1 MVNTTKKI
9 LKLLSN
15 IDIIKTIRF
24 NFHYFPPQKAI
35 LLPVFIYK
43 RSKILKRKG
52 KIIIEAP
59 IKPGMVRF
67 GPYGLG
73 TQDYLYSRT
82 IWEVMGTL
90 IIKGKIKIGR
100 GSKISIGKEGNLT
113 LGDQFTISGK
123 TEIICHKKITFGDN
137 CLLSWDILVMDTDFH
152 HIFNEKGEEINPPK
166 PIIIG
171 NNVWIGCRNT
181 ILKGV
186 TIQNN
191 NVIAANSTIT
201 RSFTNENCIIGG
213 NGNNMQILKTG
224 INWKY

>member
-1 MVNTTKKI
+1 MINFTKKI
-9 LKLLSN
+9 LKCILN

-24 NFHYFPPQKAI
+24 NFHYLPLQEAI
-35 LLPVFIYK
+35 LLPIFIYK
-43 RSKILKRKG
+43 RSKILKQEG

-59 IKPGMVRF
+59 IKPGMVKF

-90 IIKGKIKIGR
+90 INKGKVKIGR

-123 TEIICHKKITFGDN
+123 TEIICHKEITFGSN
-137 CLLSWDILVMDTDFH
+137 CLLSWDILIMDTDFH
-152 HIFNEKGEEINPPK
+152 HILNEEGKKINPPK
-166 PIIIG
+166 PIKIG
-171 NNVWIGCRNT
+171 NHVWIGCRNT

-186 TIQNN
+186 FIADNN
-191 NVIAANSTIT
+191 IIAANSTLTHSIA
-201 RSFTNENCIIGG
+201 NENCIIGG
-213 NGNNMQILKTG
+213 NSKILKTNV
-224 INWKY
+224 NWEV